1 MISFI
6 TTSLRR
12 LFSAGRSA
20 FQSLFGRSSV
30 DKDALMELKN
40 ALIDADL
47 GTSLAQKL
55 ILQLESQNIAT
66 GSVLAAELKSSLRAL
81 LIQKPATEAPII
93 LIVGVN
99 GNGKTTTAAKLAY
112 YERARGKRVLL
123 VGADT
128 FRAAA
133 TEQLAAW
140 AAHYEI
146 PSMIAQQGED
156 PAAIVYRACA
166 AYKEGLYDTL
176 IIDTAGR
183 LQSNTNLMKELE
195 KISRVI
201 TKQCGHAPETLLV
214 LDAQTGQNGLHQAR
228 SFREHVPLSGII
240 VTKLDSS
247 GKGGIIFAL
256 SDELKLPVWY
266 IGIGESIEDFAS
278 FNPHEFVDTIIGA

>member
-6 TTSLRR
+6 TTSLTR

-20 FQSLFGRSSV
+20 FQSLFVRSSV
-30 DKDALMELKN
+30 DQAALDQLKN

-47 GTSLAQKL
+47 GTALAQKL
-55 ILQLESQNIAT
+55 ISALKTKKITT
-66 GSVLAAELKSSLRAL
+66 GSDLATALKELLRAL
-81 LIQKPATEAPII
+81 LVQKPVQDSPIM

-133 TEQLAAW
+133 TEQLATW
-140 AAHYEI
+140 AARYEI
-146 PSMIAQQGED
+146 PSLIAQQGED

-201 TKQCGHAPETLLV
+201 TKQCGLAPETLLV

-247 GKGGIIFAL
+247 GKGGIVFAL
-256 SDELKLPVWY
+256 SDELALPIWY
-266 IGIGESIEDFAS
+266 IGIGESIEDFAP

>member
-6 TTSLRR
+6 TRSLKQ

-20 FQSLFGRSSV
+20 FQTFFSRATI
-30 DKDALMELKN
+30 DHAALLELKN
-40 ALIDADL
+40 VLIDADL
-47 GTSLAQKL
+47 GSALAQKL
-55 ILQLESQNIAT
+55 ITTLAPKKIAT
-66 GSVLAAELKSSLRAL
+66 GAELAQALKQSLRAL
-81 LIQKPATEAPII
+81 LVEKPADHAPII

-99 GNGKTTTAAKLAY
+99 GNGKTTTAAKLAFS
-112 YERARGKRVLL
+112 ERARGKRVLL

-133 TEQLAAW
+133 AEQLATW
-140 AAHYEI
+140 AARSEI
-146 PSMIAQQGED
+146 PSLIAQQGED
-156 PAAIVYRACA
+156 PAAVVYRACT

-201 TKQCGHAPETLLV
+201 TKQCGHAPEILLV
-214 LDAQTGQNGLHQAR
+214 LDAQTGQNGLHQGHR
-228 SFREHVPLSGII
+228 FKEHVPLSGII

-247 GKGGIIFAL
+247 GKGGVVFAL
-256 SDELKLPVWY
+256 SDQLALPVWY
-266 IGIGESIEDFAS
+266 IGVGESIEDFAP
-278 FNPHEFVDTIIGA
+278 FNPDQFIESIIGT